1 MTFKKNQRNSLIYDS
16 FFETIHEHAL
26 LIDFSI
32 FILIWIVHLI
42 VYPSFHHISSDCLR
56 TGINHTATGFP
67 FSFFLNDNSS
77 NRKYRLVFRWRSRRC
92 RINAVLFAWLITF
105 SFARI
110 HRYLSENGKSEKLIN
125 SLLRG
130 TFGEQSV
137 GPSPLCSWY
146 QY

>member
-1 MTFKKNQRNSLIYDS
+1 MILFL
-16 FFETIHEHAL
+16 ETIHEHAL

-42 VYPSFHHISSDCLR
+42 VYPSFHHISSDCFKDWHQSYCNRISIFVLPLM
-56 TGINHTATGFP
+56 TIQVIESA
-67 FSFFLNDNSS
+67 SACFF
-77 NRKYRLVFRWRSRRC
+77 VGGAVVWV

-105 SFARI
+105 FHSARI

-125 SLLRG
+125 SLLKGNLWRAICWSIAL
-130 TFGEQSV
+130 FV
-137 GPSPLCSWY
+137 SWY